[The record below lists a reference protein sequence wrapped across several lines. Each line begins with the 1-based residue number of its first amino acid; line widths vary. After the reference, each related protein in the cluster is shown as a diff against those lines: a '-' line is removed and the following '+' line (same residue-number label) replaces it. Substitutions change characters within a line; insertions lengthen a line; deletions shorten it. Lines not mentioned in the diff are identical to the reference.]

1 MIIPFKYYCKKCV
14 TEKWINI
21 NQEEQSFHYECVC
34 GTEGDVFLS
43 QDYTI
48 GVKILYKSQYE
59 LEVNKDYSLS
69 IVLSA
74 TAFECE
80 LSRLYFK
87 WTEIDR
93 NEQGEEISND
103 KLEEMLWKV
112 GAMNTKIENVAKL
125 MNPEGIGDFVRK
137 SIEFFEIISI
147 GFPSLDI
154 NNLSK
159 SFQKNL
165 FWPRNRILHLGYSNY
180 NEDDAI
186 RCLRISSLGI
196 ELFNEMDES
205 RRNSRK

>member
-14 TEKWINI
+14 TEKWVNI
-21 NQEEQSFHYECVC
+21 NQEEQSFHYECDC

-112 GAMNTKIENVAKL
+112 GTIDTKIENVAKL

-137 SIEFFEIISI
+137 SSELSEIIST

-180 NEDDAI
+180 NEDNAT

-196 ELFNEMDES
+196 ELFNEMDELRQGS
-205 RRNSRK
+205 